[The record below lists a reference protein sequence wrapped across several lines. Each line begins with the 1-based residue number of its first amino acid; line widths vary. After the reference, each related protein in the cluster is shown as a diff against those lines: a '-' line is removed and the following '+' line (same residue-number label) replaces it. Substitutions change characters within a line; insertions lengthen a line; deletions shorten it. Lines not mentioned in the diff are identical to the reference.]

1 MSTDADPTTIPYY
14 FRMTQSDD
22 LHDSQAA
29 DAMTKGVGTN
39 DAAIPGDGMSNGNP
53 SALPRLSFADIISA
67 VQCGDTVDLVERFSG
82 DKITS
87 DTVASISQKLQQKI
101 GQETHARAPSFN
113 NKEQS
118 LIDSIDAAIKLG
130 KVETRSG
137 LGNKFR
143 SDSQAQD
150 IKGMSNKEAAEFRM
164 QWAMN
169 LKQELIASKTVDK
182 AWTRIDTNKY
192 TYRPYGKMVLDFGG
206 WSDPDAIKGAT
217 TGVLQCL
224 LMGPPFI
231 KQHPQTKMTLYAI
244 AEIGWE
250 ETFTQSWRHT
260 IEYYAG
266 DDDEAPKGSKRHAMD
281 NGDDGTPRKVQKM
294 MSQGHKTDDHE
305 KELNDGKCDDGVKAK
320 AKAKPK
326 AKSKANVK
334 SDDTPTK
341 VDDGDD
347 GKAKA
352 KAKAK
357 IGDGN
362 DTKVDPKKK
371 LVDLMKN
378 AMKLKGLFNSATM
391 RAERIISEVA
401 KDGRFAWA
409 RQNDKGDRLIQSKID
424 ILRSSTTDWM
434 QEFLLEK
441 DFNTMRK
448 KYEGSVI
455 IVELTNFMQ
464 SEKMVDDLD
473 RTCDAFVNASEV
485 MQALGS
491 A

>member
-1 MSTDADPTTIPYY
+1 MSTDADPRTIPFY

-29 DAMTKGVGTN
+29 DAMTKGMGAN
-39 DAAIPGDGMSNGNP
+39 DASIPDDGMSHVRM
-53 SALPRLSFADIISA
+53 SALPKLSFAEIISA
-67 VQCGDTVDLVERFSG
+67 VECGGTVDLVERFSG

-87 DTVASISQKLQQKI
+87 DTVASISQRLQEKI
-101 GQETHARAPSFN
+101 GEETHVAGPSFN
-113 NKEQS
+113 QKEQT

-143 SDSQAQD
+143 SDPQAQET
-150 IKGMSNKEAAEFRM
+150 KGMSNKEAAEFRM
-164 QWAMN
+164 NWAMN
-169 LKQELIASKTVDK
+169 LKQELMATKTMDK
-182 AWTRIDTNKY
+182 AWARIDTNKY

-206 WSDPDAIKGAT
+206 WSDPAAIQGAT

-266 DDDEAPKGSKRHAMD
+266 QDEVPTSSKRHAHFG
-281 NGDDGTPRKVQKM
+281 NDDHDTAGKIPRL
-294 MSQGHKTDDHE
+294 MSEGHKTDDHE
-305 KELNDGKCDDGVKAK
+305 KQLNDGKCEDDGKPKAK
-320 AKAKPK
+320 AKVK

-334 SDDTPTK
+334 NDDTPTK
-341 VDDGDD
+341 VEDADAR
-347 GKAKA
+347 AKA

-357 IGDGN
+357 IGD
-362 DTKVDPKKK
+362 DTKADDPKKK

-378 AMKLKGLFNSATM
+378 ALKLKGLFNSATM

-409 RQNDKGDRLIQSKID
+409 KQNDKGDRLIQSKID

-434 QEFLLEK
+434 QEFLLVK

-448 KYEGSVI
+448 KYESSVI

-473 RTCDAFVNASEV
+473 KTCDAFVNASEV